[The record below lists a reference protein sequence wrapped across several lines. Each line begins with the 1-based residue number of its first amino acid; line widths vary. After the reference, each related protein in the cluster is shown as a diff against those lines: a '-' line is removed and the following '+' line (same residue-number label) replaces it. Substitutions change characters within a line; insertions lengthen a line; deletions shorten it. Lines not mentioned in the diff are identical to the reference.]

1 MIEFIKKHYGKIGMG
16 FALAMLVINY
26 FQQRELTR
34 LRAEHNIEVLV
45 GGDIEKS
52 QLTNRADSLYD
63 ELFIEKVD
71 AGRHQLTRDE
81 ILNKYPKVKKEY
93 EDYYNHQTE

>member
-1 MIEFIKKHYGKIGMG
+1 MRVFKDFRFYFVIVTLSFISLLVNYLNLKEEFKQCKEEYDFI
-16 FALAMLVINY
+16 
-26 FQQRELTR
+26 Q
-34 LRAEHNIEVLV
+34 
-45 GGDIEKS
+45 GGDIEKN

-71 AGRHQLTRDE
+71 AGRHELTRDE

>member
-1 MIEFIKKHYGKIGMG
+1 MTTETKFRAGLATTSL
-16 FALAMLVINY
+16 ALSMMTFFF
-26 FQQRELTR
+26 FQQQDELQKCKTSDGF
-34 LRAEHNIEVLV
+34 LQ
-45 GGDIEKS
+45 GGDIEKN
-52 QLTNRADSLYD
+52 QLINRSDSLYD

-71 AGRHQLTRDE
+71 AGRHELTRDE

>member
-1 MIEFIKKHYGKIGMG
+1 MTTETKFRGGLTMAIMG
-16 FALAMLVINY
+16 LITMTLIY
-26 FQQRELTR
+26 FQQQDELR
-34 LRAEHNIEVLV
+34 KCKEDYDFIQ
-45 GGDIEKS
+45 GGNIEKS
-52 QLTNRADSLYD
+52 LLTNRADSLYD

-71 AGRHQLTRDE
+71 ASRHELTRDE

>member
-1 MIEFIKKHYGKIGMG
+1 
-16 FALAMLVINY
+16 MLFFY
-26 FQQRELTR
+26 FQQQDELR
-34 LRAEHNIEVLV
+34 RCKEGNGFLQ

-63 ELFIEKVD
+63 ALFIEKVD
-71 AGRHQLTRDE
+71 AGRHELTRDE

-93 EDYYNHQTE
+93 EEYYNHQTE

>member
-1 MIEFIKKHYGKIGMG
+1 MSLETKFRGG
-16 FALAMLVINY
+16 LAMSLLGLIIMTFFF
-26 FQQRELTR
+26 FQQQDELR
-34 LRAEHNIEVLV
+34 RYKEEYESLQ
-45 GGDIEKS
+45 GGDIEKNL
-52 QLTNRADSLYD
+52 LTNRADSLYD

-71 AGRHQLTRDE
+71 AGRHELTRDE

>member
-1 MIEFIKKHYGKIGMG
+1 MTTETKFRGG
-16 FALAMLVINY
+16 LAMTLLGLIIMIFFY
-26 FQQRELTR
+26 FQQQDELR
-34 LRAEHNIEVLV
+34 KCKEEFEFLQ
-45 GGDIEKS
+45 GGDIEKN

-71 AGRHQLTRDE
+71 AGRHELTRDE

>member
-1 MIEFIKKHYGKIGMG
+1 MKIFQDAKFYFVIITLSFIALLVNYLKLKDEFDKYKTENNFI
-16 FALAMLVINY
+16 
-26 FQQRELTR
+26 Q
-34 LRAEHNIEVLV
+34 
-45 GGDIEKS
+45 GGDIEKD

-71 AGRHQLTRDE
+71 AGRHELTRDE
-81 ILNKYPKVKKEY
+81 ILIKYPKVKKEY

>member
-1 MIEFIKKHYGKIGMG
+1 MTTETKFRGG
-16 FALAMLVINY
+16 LAMTLLGLITMTFFY
-26 FQQRELTR
+26 FQQQDELR
-34 LRAEHNIEVLV
+34 KCKEEYEFIQ

-63 ELFIEKVD
+63 ALFIEKVD
-71 AGRHQLTRDE
+71 AGRHELTRDE

-93 EDYYNHQTE
+93 EEYYNHQTE

>member
-1 MIEFIKKHYGKIGMG
+1 MKIIKNPKLYFVIITLSFLALLVNYLKLKDEFDKYRTENDFI
-16 FALAMLVINY
+16 
-26 FQQRELTR
+26 Q
-34 LRAEHNIEVLV
+34 
-45 GGDIEKS
+45 GGDIEKD

-71 AGRHQLTRDE
+71 AGRHELTRDE

>member
-1 MIEFIKKHYGKIGMG
+1 MTTETKFRGG
-16 FALAMLVINY
+16 LAMALLGLITMTFFY
-26 FQQRELTR
+26 FQQQDELR
-34 LRAEHNIEVLV
+34 KCKEEFEFLQ
-45 GGDIEKS
+45 GGDIEKN

-71 AGRHQLTRDE
+71 AGRHELTRDE

>member
-1 MIEFIKKHYGKIGMG
+1 MSLE
-16 FALAMLVINY
+16 
-26 FQQRELTR
+26 TR
-34 LRAEHNIEVLV
+34 LRTAIAMLLLSLV
-45 GGDIEKS
+45 ILTFFFFQQQDELQKRKTSDGFLQGGDIEKN
-52 QLTNRADSLYD
+52 QLINRSDSLYD

-71 AGRHQLTRDE
+71 AGRHELTRDE

>member
-1 MIEFIKKHYGKIGMG
+1 MTTETKFRGGIAMSLLGLIMMIF
-16 FALAMLVINY
+16 LY
-26 FQQRELTR
+26 FQQQDELQR
-34 LRAEHNIEVLV
+34 CKEEYEFLQ
-45 GGDIEKS
+45 GGDIEKN

-71 AGRHQLTRDE
+71 AGRHELTRDE

-93 EDYYNHQTE
+93 EDYYSHQTE

>member
-1 MIEFIKKHYGKIGMG
+1 MKNLTKLKIY
-16 FALAMLVINY
+16 V
-26 FQQRELTR
+26 
-34 LRAEHNIEVLV
+34 VLV
-45 GGDIEKS
+45 SLLFITLVVHYFNLKNELKECKEDYDFIQGGDIEKS

-71 AGRHQLTRDE
+71 ASRHELTRDE

>member
-1 MIEFIKKHYGKIGMG
+1 MSF
-16 FALAMLVINY
+16 FY
-26 FQQRELTR
+26 FQQQDELR
-34 LRAEHNIEVLV
+34 KCKEEHEFIQ

-63 ELFIEKVD
+63 ALFIEKVD
-71 AGRHQLTRDE
+71 AGRHELTRDE

-93 EDYYNHQTE
+93 EEYYNHQTE

>member
-1 MIEFIKKHYGKIGMG
+1 MTTETKFRAGLMMSLLGLITMTF
-16 FALAMLVINY
+16 FF
-26 FQQRELTR
+26 FQQQDELR
-34 LRAEHNIEVLV
+34 RCKEEYDFLQ

-71 AGRHQLTRDE
+71 AGRHELTRDE
-81 ILNKYPKVKKEY
+81 IFKKYPKVKKEY
-93 EDYYNHQTE
+93 EGYFNHQTE

>member
-1 MIEFIKKHYGKIGMG
+1 MKIFKDFRLYFVIVMLSFIGLLVNYLNLKEEFERCKIENDFI
-16 FALAMLVINY
+16 
-26 FQQRELTR
+26 Q
-34 LRAEHNIEVLV
+34 
-45 GGDIEKS
+45 GGDIEKN

-71 AGRHQLTRDE
+71 AGRHELTRDE